1 MRPLI
6 MKFGG
11 TSVADA
17 SAISRVVGIVS
28 ARPGSGTPVV
38 IVSAMS
44 GVTDELLR
52 MCDLAR
58 QGDVNEVERRLG
70 ALEARHRAVVD
81 ELFRLK
87 AEATELEDGSSG
99 SRLQA
104 ADLRRHISAESDELQ
119 TVLRSVAVLRE
130 LTPRGSDRVV
140 AAGESLSSRIVA
152 AALSAAGVA
161 AMWVDARQV
170 LVTDDA
176 HPAALPLAAE
186 TAAAAAR
193 ELQPVLDRGE
203 VAVLGGFIGATRDGI
218 TTTLGRGG
226 SDLSASVIGAA
237 LRASEIQIWTDVDGM
252 LTADPRVVA
261 GAEVVPHLSFDEASE
276 LAYFG
281 AKVLHPSTILPA
293 VEDDIPVRILNT
305 LRPDLPGSLIT
316 KVARARPRP
325 LTALACKRNVVVV
338 DVTSSR
344 MLLAHGF
351 LRKVFEVFEQHTTS
365 VDVVTTSEVS
375 VSMTVDDSRRLAAI
389 ERDLRQ
395 FADVLVDAEMAIVSA
410 VGDNLRRDPG
420 IAVRLIAAL
429 DGLQLRMVSQAASRR
444 NVTVVLADRDVPAAM
459 ARLHQEFFVAAEA
472 AR

>member
-1 MRPLI
+1 
-6 MKFGG
+6 
-11 TSVADA
+11 
-17 SAISRVVGIVS
+17 
-28 ARPGSGTPVV
+28 
-38 IVSAMS
+38 
-44 GVTDELLR
+44 
-52 MCDLAR
+52 
-58 QGDVNEVERRLG
+58 
-70 ALEARHRAVVD
+70 
-81 ELFRLK
+81 
-87 AEATELEDGSSG
+87 
-99 SRLQA
+99 
-104 ADLRRHISAESDELQ
+104 
-119 TVLRSVAVLRE
+119 
-130 LTPRGSDRVV
+130 VV

-152 AALSAAGVA
+152 AALSAAGA
-161 AMWVDARQV
+161 AATWVDARQV

-237 LRASEIQIWTDVDGM
+237 LHASEIQIWTDVDGM
-252 LTADPRVVA
+252 LTADPRVVT

-293 VEDDIPVRILNT
+293 VEDGIPVRILNT
-305 LRPDLPGSLIT
+305 LRPDRPGSLIT
-316 KVARARPRP
+316 KVAPARPRP

-459 ARLHQEFFVAAEA
+459 ARLHQEFFAAAEA